1 VLPQAN
7 FKEQLFGSTCVTFSL
22 TDFKDP
28 REALKMLERRKK
40 ELEEEMERLLKK
52 LERGE
57 IGEEEFN
64 ERRVKIEREFVEI
77 MDRIVQLRFI
87 VEGGI

>member
-1 VLPQAN
+1 
-7 FKEQLFGSTCVTFSL
+7 VTFSL
-22 TDFKDP
+22 ADFKDP
-28 REALKMLERRKK
+28 REALRMLEKRKK